1 MSMWLPDESDNPG
14 DDLHCHQ
21 LGATDPEWLVRG
33 PVLKQAYA
41 QLYSMEQCRQ
51 WINPDWLTDRM
62 LCAGNQR

>member
-1 MSMWLPDESDNPG
+1 M
-14 DDLHCHQ
+14 
-21 LGATDPEWLVRG
+21 GATDPELMVRG